1 MQDIQSMNYIT
12 EPDEVDLTVAPAH
25 LTDEDAAQIAEF
37 IRQYKAKKQTT
48 PINFNVTAAN
58 EQEFEFLLALF
69 RRLNVRW
76 SLSVG

>member
-1 MQDIQSMNYIT
+1 MNYIT

-25 LTDEDAAQIAEF
+25 LSDEDAAQIAEF
-37 IRQYKAKKQTT
+37 IRQYKAKQPTSPVDFK
-48 PINFNVTAAN
+48 VTAAN

-76 SLSVG
+76 SLSAG

>member
-1 MQDIQSMNYIT
+1 MNFIA
-12 EPDEVDLTVAPAH
+12 EPDDVDLTVAPAH
-25 LTDEDAAQIAEF
+25 LTDEDAAEISEF
-37 IRQYKAKKQTT
+37 IRQYKAKRKVA
-48 PINFNVTAAN
+48 PVDFKVTAAN